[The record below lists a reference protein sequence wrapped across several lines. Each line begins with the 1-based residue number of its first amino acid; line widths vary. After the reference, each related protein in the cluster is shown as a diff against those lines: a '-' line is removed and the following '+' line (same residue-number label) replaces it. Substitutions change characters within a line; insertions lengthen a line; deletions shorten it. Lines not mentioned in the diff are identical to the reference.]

1 MEEKR
6 VLIVDDDPII
16 IRALARIIEG
26 QGFQV
31 TSYLDPEEALAS
43 LGQRPVHL
51 IISDYMMPGMNGV
64 EFLVRARRLCPDAPR
79 LLLTALSDFRVA
91 MDAVNNGGIYRLLS
105 KPWTQVELV
114 GTVKQAF
121 EYGELRRQNSKLN
134 QLVQEQNGELQE
146 INRDLERL
154 VQERTNNLLEGIT
167 AALDYRDTET
177 QWHSRRVS
185 MYAKRLAAELG
196 LTGQALF
203 DVEVGALLHDVGKI
217 GVRDSV
223 LLKPGPLNPA
233 EWQEMRQHPAIGY
246 RLLRRIDYLQGAA
259 KIVLQH
265 QERWDGQGYPACR
278 SGEEI
283 VLGARI
289 FAVVDAFDAICS
301 DRPYRRGRSYE
312 VALAEIRRC
321 AGTQFDP
328 AIVEA
333 FARVPA
339 SDWSAI
345 RDEVERLA
353 AADRL
358 ADREDGLGDLRA
370 AAKPHP
376 VPAVGDPN
384 ALALVVDEERRAH
397 ELLERIAVPPIA
409 QAQVGGA

>member
-6 VLIVDDDPII
+6 VLILDDDPII

-26 QGFQV
+26 QGFAV
-31 TSYLDPEEALAS
+31 TSCLDPEEALAA
-43 LGQRPVHL
+43 LERQPVHL

-91 MDAVNNGGIYRLLS
+91 MDAVNNGEIYRLLS

-121 EYGELRRQNSKLN
+121 EYGELRRQNARLN
-134 QLVQEQNGELQE
+134 GLVQRQNGELQQ

-154 VQERTNNLLEGIT
+154 VQERTNNLLEGMI

-185 MYAKRLAAELG
+185 MYAKRLAVELG
-196 LTGQALF
+196 VGGQELF

-223 LLKPGPLNPA
+223 LLKPGPLTPT
-233 EWQEMRQHPAIGY
+233 EWEEMRQHPAIGY
-246 RLLRRIDYLQGAA
+246 RLLRRIDYLKEAS

-265 QERWDGQGYPACR
+265 QERWDGRGYPACLA
-278 SGEEI
+278 GPEV

-301 DRPYRRGRSYE
+301 DRPYRRGRPYE

-321 AGTQFDP
+321 AGSQFDP
-328 AIVEA
+328 AVVEA
-333 FARVPA
+333 FARVPEA
-339 SDWSAI
+339 DWVAI
-345 RDEVERLA
+345 RHEVERLA
-353 AADRL
+353 AHDREL
-358 ADREDGLGDLRA
+358 DDEDGLGDLRTA
-370 AAKPHP
+370 VQPNP
-376 VPAVGDPN
+376 SPAVGDLD
-384 ALALVVDEERRAH
+384 ALALVEAPASPGVA
-397 ELLERIAVPPIA
+397 
-409 QAQVGGA
+409 VGGE